1 MCKIENK
8 EKILSSSDAISL
20 LQIVFSKGWHCTVVV
35 NRSLMCSWVS
45 LKSLTVSIICFYCMS
60 KNNEFIRWPKVI

>member
-8 EKILSSSDAISL
+8 ENILSFSDAISL
-20 LQIVFSKGWHCTVVV
+20 LQIVFSKGWHWTVVV
-35 NRSLMCSWVS
+35 NRSLYSWVS
-45 LKSLTVSIICFYCMS
+45 LKSLTVSISCFYCMS